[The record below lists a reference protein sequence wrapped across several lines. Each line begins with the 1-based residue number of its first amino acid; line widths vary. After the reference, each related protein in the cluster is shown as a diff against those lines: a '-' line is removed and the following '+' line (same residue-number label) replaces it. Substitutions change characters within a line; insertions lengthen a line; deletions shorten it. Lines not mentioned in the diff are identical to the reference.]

1 MTIVNTSIANTI
13 LIVANNRSADF
24 SYKIMKDLN
33 RKAANDIQKRSKEY
47 QKKKAE
53 KEYIL
58 KHGSLNQAINA
69 FFTQI

>member
-1 MTIVNTSIANTI
+1 MNTTSISISNTT
-13 LIVANNRSADF
+13 LIIANNRSADF

-33 RKAANDIQKRSKEY
+33 RKAASDIQKRSKEY
-47 QKKKAE
+47 QKKKAD